1 MCDNEI
7 IDMSSASLLENCD
20 ECGDQNVKNKRKSNG
35 QTPIIIVG
43 SKAPL
48 SDIED
53 FEDGMTTPSS
63 PVGAAGDKE
72 KQQQPQTEKTSSDP
86 ISQSIGNFGRWQF
99 LLTFLLSLVNFPCT
113 FHIFSPTFEGAS
125 RDFWCAR
132 PEGFRDLPVDLWK
145 NLSGIFSVV
154 SDGKVKYDPC
164 TIKDMPLPIH
174 NYTDVSVTFSNESVP
189 RKKCLHW
196 EYDSSGFG
204 ETIISEWDLVCEN
217 QQLNNLAEMMFLLG
231 VAVGGLASG
240 FFSDRLGRKKTLM
253 VSLLLQIVLG
263 LGIAFAPLLSV
274 YLVLRALLGFVCVS
288 VVFSGFVLCMELV
301 GGKWLT
307 ISGVSYLFPLP
318 IAYIVISGIA
328 YYIKD
333 WRNLQIAITV
343 PAVPFL
349 ALWWILPESP
359 RWLLTMGRVEE
370 TFEVL
375 EEAARVN
382 KITLPANTHKLLKQ
396 SISKVESTEAPKVGL
411 GDLFRTPRIRK
422 ISLVL
427 YIVWFSVYLIYYGV
441 VLNLSSLGGNIYINS
456 IISGAVEFPAIA
468 ISIVFL
474 LKMGRRWPLCLTIV
488 GAGLACLLTVLVPEE
503 NFNWL
508 TITFAMIGKFC
519 ISSSNVVMP
528 VYTAELFPTIM
539 RNLGVGSSNVPA
551 GVALMLVP
559 YLWNLADMSAK
570 MPMAVLGTCGVIGGA
585 AVLLLPET
593 DNLAD
598 TLNDIE

>member
-1 MCDNEI
+1 MPGFAFGVCLECPKRSCI
-7 IDMSSASLLENCD
+7 IAAQTASSQS
-20 ECGDQNVKNKRKSNG
+20 S
-35 QTPIIIVG
+35 III
-43 SKAPL
+43 P
-48 SDIED
+48 DI
-53 FEDGMTTPSS
+53 MTR
-63 PVGAAGDKE
+63 PVSAGGDKDKQAE
-72 KQQQPQTEKTSSDP
+72 KQTKSECVAPHPAHPADP
-86 ISQSIGNFGRWQF
+86 ISQSIGEFGRWQF

-113 FHIFSPTFEGAS
+113 FHIFAPTFEGAQ

-132 PEGFRDLPVDLWK
+132 PPGRNVAVDTWK
-145 NLSGIFSVV
+145 SFSGIFDIDK
-154 SDGKVKYDPC
+154 DGNAIYDPC
-164 TIKDMPLPIH
+164 RVKDVIVPLSI
-174 NYTDVSVTFSNESVP
+174 NRSEIVITYSNDSVP
-189 RKKCLHW
+189 WKKCLEW
-196 EYDSSGFG
+196 EYNMTDFG
-204 ETIISEWDLVCEN
+204 KTIISEWNLVCEN
-217 QQLNNLAEMMFLLG
+217 QQLSNIAEMMFLLG
-231 VAVGGLASG
+231 VAIGGLASG
-240 FFSDRLGRKKTLM
+240 FFSDRLGRKNTLM

-263 LGIAFAPLLSV
+263 LSIAFVPWLSL

-318 IAYIVISGIA
+318 LAYIVISAIA
-328 YYIKD
+328 YYIRD
-333 WRNLQIAITV
+333 WRNLQVAITV
-343 PAVPFL
+343 PAIPFL
-349 ALWWILPESP
+349 LLWWVLPESP

-370 TFEVL
+370 TMNVL
-375 EEAARVN
+375 KEAAQVN
-382 KITLPANTHKLLKQ
+382 RMELPPDTHKLLSR
-396 SISKVESTEAPKVGL
+396 SISKVEMSESPKVGF

-427 YIVWFSVYLIYYGV
+427 YVVWFTVYLIYYGV

-468 ISIVFL
+468 ISILFL
-474 LKMGRRWPLCLTIV
+474 LKMGRRWPLCLTVI
-488 GAGLACLLTVLVPEE
+488 GAGISCLLTIPVPKD
-503 NFNWL
+503 FHWL
-508 TITFAMIGKFC
+508 KITFAMAAKFC

-559 YLWNLADMSAK
+559 YLWNLADMNTN
-570 MPMAVLGTCGVIGGA
+570 MPMGVLGFFGIIGGA
-585 AVLLLPET
+585 SVLLLPDT